1 MANPKSKKRKKTIL
15 FSGILLV
22 IVALALVAIFK
33 KKEVVITVQSEK
45 VVRRNLTELVVA
57 NGKIQPVVQV
67 TLSPEVSGEI
77 TELPVKEGQSVK
89 KGDLLVKIKPDPYI
103 ASRNSAEANYKYS
116 RALQNSSEASL
127 EKSNFEYQR
136 QEELFKH
143 KLISESDRQ
152 AAKTDFDVAKAT
164 LLGAVQQVEM
174 AQAALAKADDDLSK
188 TTIYSPIDGTVT
200 KLYSQAGER
209 VVGTATMAGTDIM
222 IVSDLNEM
230 EARVDIGEVDV
241 VLIKPG
247 QNARLE
253 VDSFK
258 DRKFK
263 GVVTEVADSAKN
275 NVTGSAAASSSSTS
289 STDAT
294 KFEVKIRIAE
304 KEEFRPGMSV
314 TAEIETR
321 SRTNVLTVPIQSVTT
336 RLPKMPEAGKGGAT
350 NNAATNSTVVA
361 ANDPPAA
368 GATNTAGTNSTAVAV
383 NDPPVSGTT
392 NSTTNGMTSGEK
404 KKANELPK
412 PKEVVFVVQG
422 ERVKMVQVKRGIAD
436 DDYVEI
442 VEGLKEGQD
451 VISGGS
457 KAINRDLEDDKKVT
471 IGPAKTDTMPASK

>member
-15 FSGILLV
+15 FSVIMLV
-22 IVALALVAIFK
+22 IVTLALVAIFK
-33 KKEVVITVQSEK
+33 KKEAVITVQSEK
-45 VVRRNLTELVVA
+45 VARRNLTELVVA

-89 KGDLLVKIKPDPYI
+89 KGELLVKIKPDPYI
-103 ASRNSAEANYKYS
+103 ASKNSAEANYKYS
-116 RALQNSSEASL
+116 MALKNSSEASL
-127 EKSNFEYQR
+127 EKTDFEFKR
-136 QEELFKH
+136 QDELFKH
-143 KLISESDRQ
+143 KLISESGWQ
-152 AAKTDFDVAKAT
+152 AAKTEYDVAKAT

-174 AQAALAKADDDLSK
+174 AQASLARAEDDLSK
-188 TTIYSPIDGTVT
+188 TTIYSPINGTIT

-275 NVTGSAAASSSSTS
+275 NVTGTSASASASSS

-336 RLPKMPEAGKGGAT
+336 RLPKEPAAGKGGAT
-350 NNAATNSTVVA
+350 NNAATNSNQVA
-361 ANDPPAA
+361 ANDPPAT
-368 GATNTAGTNSTAVAV
+368 GATNDVK
-383 NDPPVSGTT
+383 
-392 NSTTNGMTSGEK
+392 SGERK
-404 KKANELPK
+404 KPGELPK
-412 PKEVVFVVQG
+412 PKEMVFVIQG
-422 ERVKMVQVKRGIAD
+422 ERVKMAPVKRGIAD

-442 VEGLKEGQD
+442 IEGLKEGQE
-451 VISGGS
+451 VVSGGS
-457 KAINRDLEDDKKVT
+457 KAINRDLEDDKKVV
-471 IGPAKTDTMPASK
+471 IGPAKTDTMPGAK

>member
-15 FSGILLV
+15 FSAILLV

-33 KKEVVITVQSEK
+33 KKEAIITVQSEK

-103 ASRNSAEANYKYS
+103 ASKNSAEANYKYS
-116 RALQNSSEASL
+116 MALKNSSEASL
-127 EKSNFEYQR
+127 EKTDFEFKR
-136 QEELFKH
+136 QDELFKH
-143 KLISESDRQ
+143 KLISESGWQ
-152 AAKTDFDVAKAT
+152 AAKTEYDVAKAT

-174 AQAALAKADDDLSK
+174 AQASLARAEDDLSK
-188 TTIYSPIDGTVT
+188 TTIYSPINGTIT

-275 NVTGSAAASSSSTS
+275 NVTGTSASASSSSS

-304 KEEFRPGMSV
+304 KEEFRPGVSV
-314 TAEIETR
+314 TAEMETL
-321 SRTNVLTVPIQSVTT
+321 SRTNVLTVPIQRVPH
-336 RLPKMPEAGKGGAT
+336 RLPQAPVAGKGGKT
-350 NNAATNSTVVA
+350 NHAVRTSSRVA
-361 ANDPPAA
+361 EN
-368 GATNTAGTNSTAVAV
+368 
-383 NDPPVSGTT
+383 
-392 NSTTNGMTSGEK
+392 
-404 KKANELPK
+404 
-412 PKEVVFVVQG
+412 VQH
-422 ERVKMVQVKRGIAD
+422 A
-436 DDYVEI
+436 
-442 VEGLKEGQD
+442 
-451 VISGGS
+451 
-457 KAINRDLEDDKKVT
+457 
-471 IGPAKTDTMPASK
+471 